1 MVLYSRQKLKVLKNK
16 LFLKK
21 NSSSLFALIRFS
33 NRCAD
38 VLTKKIDL
46 EIFYLSVILR
56 FEKLFLTVKLLT
68 RRKQQKIKKIL
79 HTLLKT
85 NISQI
90 NLVKFLKYRIKPW
103 RTGAR
108 RVSTG
113 YYFLKQICWWRFY
126 NFLFNSSCIV

>member
-1 MVLYSRQKLKVLKNK
+1 MTLKSVVLYSCQKLKVLKNK

-38 VLTKKIDL
+38 ILTKKIDL

-56 FEKLFLTVKLLT
+56 FEKLFLTVKLLI

-85 NISQI
+85 ITSQI

-103 RTGAR
+103 RTGTR

-113 YYFLKQICWWRFY
+113 YYFLKQIHWWRF
-126 NFLFNSSCIV
+126 